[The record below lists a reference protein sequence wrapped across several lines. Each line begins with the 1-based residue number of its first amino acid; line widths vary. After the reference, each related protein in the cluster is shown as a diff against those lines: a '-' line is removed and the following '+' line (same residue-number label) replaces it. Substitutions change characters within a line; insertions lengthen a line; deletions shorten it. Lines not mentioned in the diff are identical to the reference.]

1 MTRASI
7 ARPADTVSPSSA
19 PRDSAPAGDAEEL
32 GIGPADLPRHVAIIM
47 DGNRRWA
54 REAGLSEAEGHAAG
68 VEAIR
73 PIIRHAVRRG
83 VRALSLFAF
92 SSENWSR
99 SPEEVEVLLGLLA
112 SAIENETPELREQGA
127 RIRFLGRLDELPDD
141 TRKSISG
148 ALAATADGDRLMLN
162 VAFNYSGRHEII
174 DAARR
179 CLTDGLTAD
188 QIDGDAIEAR
198 LYTVGLPPLDLLI
211 RTGREQR
218 ISNFLIWQAQY
229 AELYFTDLLWPAFG
243 PDAFDAALIEFARRH
258 RRFGR

>member
-7 ARPADTVSPSSA
+7 ARPADATSPSSA
-19 PRDSAPAGDAEEL
+19 TRDSAAARDEGL
-32 GIGPADLPRHVAIIM
+32 GIDPADLPRHVAIIM

-54 REAGLSEAEGHAAG
+54 REAGLSEADGHVAG

-83 VRALSLFAF
+83 VPALSLFAF

-99 SPEEVEVLLGLLA
+99 SPEEVGLLLGLLD
-112 SAIENETPELREQGA
+112 SAIRDETPELRDQGVQ
-127 RIRFLGRLDELPDD
+127 IRLLGRLEELPDD
-141 TRKSISG
+141 TRASISE
-148 ALAATADGDRLMLN
+148 ALAATSSGERLMLN

-179 CLTDGLTAD
+179 CLEDGLTAD
-188 QIDGDAIEAR
+188 QIDEDAIEAR

-229 AELYFTDLLWPAFG
+229 AELYFTDLLWPEFG